1 MACLYVV
8 EPGAVVSRSGQSLIV
23 EKDGQQL
30 LEVEL
35 AHLDSVLVLNTV
47 SISTPALCALLQ
59 AGVETAFLTAQGR
72 LLGQLTPPSSRNLL
86 LRRSQYDKE
95 RDPTFALRQ
104 SRALLAAKL
113 ENQRQVLIR
122 HASDSPGPQLVVEGA
137 AEALAQLAP
146 ALHQAAN
153 LPALL
158 GVEGRA
164 AARYWQAFRE
174 MLKAQ
179 GFCFP
184 GRRAHPP
191 PDPVNAVLSF
201 GYTLVTNLLTSL
213 LDAYGFDPW
222 LGFLHSETYGH
233 PSLALDLVEVFRA
246 PVVDRLALRLFNLR
260 ILQPRDFSPHPEGG
274 VRMCD
279 EALRRFFREW
289 ERTLAH
295 LNLREALKAQ
305 IEQLARVYRGS
316 EEEIRP
322 WRWSARQGPLPPSD
336 SDGQMASG
344 L

>member
-8 EPGAVVSRSGQSLIV
+8 EPGALVRRSGRSLIV

-35 AHLDSVLVLNTV
+35 ADLDSVLVLNTV
-47 SISTPALCALLQ
+47 SITTPALCALLQ
-59 AGVETAFLTAQGR
+59 AGVETAFLTSHGR
-72 LLGQLTPPSSRNLL
+72 LLGQLTPPSSRNLP

-95 RDPTFALRQ
+95 RDPCFALRQ

-113 ENQRQVLIR
+113 DNQRQVLMR
-122 HASDSPGPQLVVEGA
+122 YASDYPGSQPAVEAAAEELARLGA
-137 AEALAQLAP
+137 ALGLAAE
-146 ALHQAAN
+146 

-158 GVEGRA
+158 GLEGRA
-164 AARYWQAFRE
+164 ASLYWRAFGE

-179 GFCFP
+179 GLSFP

-201 GYTLVTNLLTSL
+201 GYTLLTNLLTSL

-260 ILQPRDFSPHPEGG
+260 MLQAADFFPHEEGG
-274 VRMCD
+274 VRMSE

-289 ERTLAH
+289 ERALAR
-295 LNLREALKAQ
+295 LDLRQVLKAQ

-322 WRWSARQGPLPPSD
+322 WRWSAREGPSLA
-336 SDGQMASG
+336 GG
-344 L
+344 ENG